1 MGIQLTYDSLGDD
14 GLREIFQRGLADV
27 IGNIEDDNTDFKK
40 VRKLWCYKHEE
51 WTDCSFDTPGAVWF
65 GGNDTYEVKI
75 VYAIPFWIRDE
86 DDVVNY
92 TDKYCDQDWL
102 YW

>member
-1 MGIQLTYDSLGDD
+1 MRGKTLHDIMKELKMQQSSDEDD
-14 GLREIFQRGLADV
+14 GAFEPKPTYFQKL
-27 IGNIEDDNTDFKK
+27 FKK